1 MMSMV
6 DQAWGALRDA
16 GTWRDLLLS
25 RRQPLAQFLRW
36 AAACETGAPHT
47 SLRLEHRG
55 DIGRCRHALPL
66 FDEPW
71 WGVVVYSC
79 FDSTTGAEVAAT
91 RFRERMSMEAAATA
105 VGELHFPRSS
115 VQHHRAQSTLTG
127 ARLSLVSACEKA
139 ETVRDVLLRTGI
151 SFEDRFRLL
160 MDVNVE
166 RWGRTT
172 CFDALLRAGALGVA
186 GSRYR
191 PEKAYLAGST
201 GPAAGF
207 ERLWGI
213 RVTAETADLCE
224 RILHRWTETWTDSAQ
239 VVGEPWTGEAYDSAD
254 FENALCIFQEPPRA
268 GRPASAAFGQA

>member
-1 MMSMV
+1 
-6 DQAWGALRDA
+6 
-16 GTWRDLLLS
+16 
-25 RRQPLAQFLRW
+25 
-36 AAACETGAPHT
+36 
-47 SLRLEHRG
+47 
-55 DIGRCRHALPL
+55 LPL

-91 RFRERMSMEAAATA
+91 RFRERMSVEAATTA
-105 VGELHFPRSS
+105 IGELHFPRGS

-127 ARLSLVSACEKA
+127 ARRSLVSACEKA
-139 ETVRDVLLRTGI
+139 EAVREVLFKSGI
-151 SFEDRFRLL
+151 SFDDRFRLL
-160 MDVNVE
+160 RDAKVS

-186 GSRYR
+186 GSLYR

-201 GPAAGF
+201 GPATGF

-213 RVTAETADLCE
+213 RVTAETDDLCE
-224 RILHRWTETWTDSAQ
+224 HILHRWTETWMETAH
-239 VVGEPWTGEAYDSAD
+239 VVGVPWKGEVYDSAD

-268 GRPASAAFGQA
+268 GLPVPATFAEA